1 MPRVRLRPLLLLL
14 SFLSALASLRGA
26 QAKDF
31 YFWTQATATGLEARA
46 VVEDGVCP
54 GATIDGAEAKMRLRA
69 PASKAFPVT
78 TCALDIPKAA
88 GAATI
93 AGRRIPLP
101 PARIDRILLVGD
113 TGCRLSVLESQD
125 CNSMR
130 SWPFRL
136 VADLAAERAPDLV
149 IHLGDVVY
157 RERPCSPAIKGCAG
171 SPFGDNFDTWKA
183 DWLEP
188 AKALLETAP
197 IVFVRGNHEDCKRNG
212 LGWTRFLSAF
222 PFAEGCNPQEEPYFF
237 DLGDRTL
244 AVLDVTR
251 AEDRI
256 SDEVL
261 APFFHEEFAALAG
274 GRPVWI
280 AMHKPVYAVAR
291 MKDGALEGENKTLSA
306 AVGGGA
312 MPQNVEAA
320 LSGHMHLFEALS
332 YAQDFPAQIVAGM
345 GGTRLDTLAPPTLDG
360 QRLGDM
366 SFARATTVTGKFGY
380 AMLERQRDGWLVQDF
395 DAHGATLARCTLSG
409 RKLACEQDHRAV
421 P

>member
-1 MPRVRLRPLLLLL
+1 MPRARLLPLLPL
-14 SFLSALASLRGA
+14 LSALASPRAA

-31 YFWTQATATGLEARA
+31 YFWTQATASGLEVRA
-46 VVEDGVCP
+46 IVEDAACP
-54 GATIDGAEAKMRLRA
+54 SATIDGAETNMRLRA

-93 AGRRIPLP
+93 AGRPVALP

-113 TGCRLSVLESQD
+113 TGCRLSVLESQA
-125 CNSMR
+125 CNSMT

-136 VADLAAERAPDLV
+136 VADIAAERAPDLI
-149 IHLGDVVY
+149 IHVGDVVY

-171 SPFGDNFDTWKA
+171 SPFGDNFETWKA
-183 DWLEP
+183 DWFEP
-188 AKALLETAP
+188 AKALLEAAP
-197 IVFVRGNHEDCKRNG
+197 VVFVRGNHEDCKRNG

-237 DLGDRTL
+237 DLGDLTL

-256 SDEVL
+256 PDEVL

-274 GRPVWI
+274 GKPVWI
-280 AMHKPVYAVAR
+280 AMHKPVYAIAR
-291 MKDGALEGENKTLSA
+291 VKDGAVEGENKTLSA
-306 AVGGGA
+306 AVGGA

-320 LSGHMHLFEALS
+320 LSGHMHMFEALS
-332 YAQDFPAQIVAGM
+332 YVQDFPAQIVAGM
-345 GGTRLDTLAPPTLDG
+345 GGTLLDKLAPSSLDG
-360 QRLGDM
+360 LRVGGM
-366 SFARATTVTGKFGY
+366 SFTRAATVTGKFGY
-380 AMLERQRDGWLVQDF
+380 ATLERQKDGWLVQDF
-395 DAHGATLARCTLSG
+395 DAHGAPLARCTLSG
-409 RKLACEQDHRAV
+409 RKLACD
-421 P
+421 